1 MDERETYMSLIL
13 RLLMF
18 LAAPIAALFVARDSL
33 NFGIVQT
40 MIMMLIVIAIL
51 CAVAIWPHRNK
62 KL

>member
-1 MDERETYMSLIL
+1 MSLIL

-40 MIMMLIVIAIL
+40 MIMMLLIIAIL
-51 CAVAIWPHRNK
+51 CAVAIWPRRK
-62 KL
+62 KKPP

>member
-1 MDERETYMSLIL
+1 MSLIL

-40 MIMMLIVIAIL
+40 MVMMLLVIAIL
-51 CAVAIWPHRNK
+51 CAVAIWPRRNK
-62 KL
+62 KPP

>member
-1 MDERETYMSLIL
+1 MSLIL

-40 MIMMLIVIAIL
+40 MIMMLLVIAIL
-51 CAVAIWPHRNK
+51 CAVAIWPRRNK
-62 KL
+62 KPP

>member
-1 MDERETYMSLIL
+1 MALIL

-18 LAAPIAALFVARDSL
+18 IAAPIAALFVARDSL

-40 MIMMLIVIAIL
+40 MIMMLLVIAFL

>member
-1 MDERETYMSLIL
+1 MSARFAMSLIL

-33 NFGIVQT
+33 NFDIVQT
-40 MIMMLIVIAIL
+40 MIVMLLIIAIL
-51 CAVAIWPHRNK
+51 CVVAIWPHRNK